1 MSLGDAVVTLKLSE
15 VNKLQSDLGDANLR
29 IAEMAKEVEEARL
42 GDHAGVTRQYQ
53 KAFSDAMQVV
63 RFAVGNLEPLTV
75 RGWPYKNLFAIVE
88 HLRALPG
95 LDFDYEET
103 SGDLKLFAEECK
115 RWEIAR
121 DEGRE
126 QEMFQTEN
134 AARAPVTPT

>member
-1 MSLGDAVVTLKLSE
+1 MSLGDAVVTLKYSE
-15 VNKLQSDLGDANLR
+15 LNKLQSDLRDANAR
-29 IAEMAKEVEEARL
+29 ILEMEKEVEEAKL
-42 GDHAGVTRQYQ
+42 GDHGGVARQYQ
-53 KAFSDAMQVV
+53 EAFSDAMQVV

-75 RGWPYKNLFAIVE
+75 RGWPYKNLFEIVG

-95 LDFDYEET
+95 LDFDSEET

-126 QEMFQTEN
+126 QEMFQAET